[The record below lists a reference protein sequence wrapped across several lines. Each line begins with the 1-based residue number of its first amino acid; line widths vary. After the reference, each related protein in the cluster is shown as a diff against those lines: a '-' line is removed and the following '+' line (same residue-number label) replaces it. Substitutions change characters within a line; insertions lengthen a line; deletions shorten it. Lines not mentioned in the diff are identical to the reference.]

1 MRKSAFCICEKKA
14 DQLRGNRTA
23 DQCLCFRYIDG
34 AIPFLLN
41 SEISSLLT
49 LSSDCTARFVSDL
62 VENPTDRF
70 SGDAAHQL
78 PGNKSI

>member
-23 DQCLCFRYIDG
+23 
-34 AIPFLLN
+34 FLLN